1 MKLFLMGILFFSVMG
16 VAQEKKDSISVYF
29 NSNEASLCEV
39 AKTDL
44 KALISNPE
52 RDFTS
57 INVNGFC
64 DDVGS
69 TEANEILSNKRAQ
82 TVANFLNENLDLKVT
97 SYKGKGEIEL
107 KPDDTSIEAIRA
119 QNRRAMVYFTY
130 TLKIQETITA
140 KKEYK
145 TIGESLTIGDKV
157 IIENLIFKGS
167 RTAFEDKSVA
177 ETELIKIVT
186 YFKNNPNLQFE
197 IQGHVC
203 CITDYYKDARNKET
217 GLDNLS
223 EARAKLIYDFMLKEG
238 IAKERMQYKGYGRQ
252 FPRRDKKEYENKRV
266 EIVINAV

>member
-1 MKLFLMGILFFSVMG
+1 MNRFLMGILFFSVMG

-29 NSNEASLCEV
+29 NSNEASLSEV

-57 INVNGFC
+57 LVVNGFC

-69 TEANEILSNKRAQ
+69 TEANETLSHKRAQ
-82 TVANFLNENLDLKVT
+82 TVANFLNDSLDLKVAA
-97 SYKGKGEIEL
+97 YKGKGEIEL

-130 TLKIQETITA
+130 NFKT
-140 KKEYK
+140 KEYK
-145 TIGESLTIGDKV
+145 TIGDSLTIGDKV

-167 RTAFEDKSVA
+167 RTAFEDRRVA

-186 YFKNNPNLQFE
+186 YFKNNPNIQFE